1 MVSDVGQVFGVGVEG
16 LDVGIGA
23 DNDNVPNSGKRNKKI
38 PIRRG
43 SALLWD
49 MSSTVSSDVSGD

>member
-1 MVSDVGQVFGVGVEG
+1 MVFAPMTFRSRSHLAMVSDVGQVFGVGVEG

-43 SALLWD
+43 SAL
-49 MSSTVSSDVSGD
+49 